1 MPCAVRVP
9 CLLPCSARGGPALD
23 SGDRL
28 TSLLLQAAL
37 ALLVVPTPPWVLGCG
52 SCSLSTPVALL
63 AAHEAAVW
71 ALFVAVAAILEEA
84 LVSVLVL
91 ALVLAQQAFASLF
104 SDRVWAQSVA
114 ILSAPCV
121 ALAALQQ
128 TAREARVVLAVAVA
142 QLTRLAG
149 AAH

>member
-1 MPCAVRVP
+1 M
-9 CLLPCSARGGPALD
+9 
-23 SGDRL
+23 
-28 TSLLLQAAL
+28 
-37 ALLVVPTPPWVLGCG
+37 
-52 SCSLSTPVALL
+52 
-63 AAHEAAVW
+63 W

-104 SDRVWAQSVA
+104 SDRVWAQSEA